1 MVGIIDSG
9 GDSSD
14 RPRTSASTSSS
25 TRTSS
30 NTTTTTATATSSSDS
45 DKHGSA
51 AGASGSSDSSSG
63 ATDSI
68 YQGKQAL
75 TRLGFGP
82 HAIGSRTVACRLMD
96 RDGKVMLLYCN
107 DQSNCS
113 CLTSL
118 LESCASCS
126 CCSNRLI

>member
-1 MVGIIDSG
+1 VMVGIIDSG

-14 RPRTSASTSSS
+14 RPRTSTSSS

-30 NTTTTTATATSSSDS
+30 STTTAATAASTSDS
-45 DKHGSA
+45 DKHGGA
-51 AGASGSSDSSSG
+51 ASTSGSSDSSG

-96 RDGKVMLLYCN
+96 RDGKVMCYTV
-107 DQSNCS
+107 
-113 CLTSL
+113 CLH
-118 LESCASCS
+118 
-126 CCSNRLI
+126 